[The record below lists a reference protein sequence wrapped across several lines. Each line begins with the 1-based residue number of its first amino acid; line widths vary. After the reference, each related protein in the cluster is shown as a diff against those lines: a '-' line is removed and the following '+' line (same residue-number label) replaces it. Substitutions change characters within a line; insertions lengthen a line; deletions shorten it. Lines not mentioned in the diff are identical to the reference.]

1 MTSHPSNT
9 TSVTGPQE
17 LCRKCSYPVEDEI
30 CPECGYN
37 HHGQSEILERARS
50 IGRIGR
56 LLLVALALVIARILI
71 DKSTSKPVWVLAAR
85 SEGILDGTLKTSLAV
100 IVLFIPGV
108 LAASAC
114 VRLTRGQWTLSR
126 MNKVLLLIASIVFLL
141 LPAIDLSFLI
151 FWTFEIMGWYS
162 LPFDWRMTFEEWSS
176 TLSLIAMFGGVT
188 ILFRSLGIC
197 SNEDP
202 GGDDRWFLRHAWIGA
217 VALAVLYGG
226 AILHMNLDWSYKSLT
241 AWDLKS
247 GMRFV
252 HAMETVGIWNLPQ
265 FIAVIFMIY
274 VLLFVRFLFQ
284 WRRALLGFAMETKD
298 AGQ

>member
-9 TSVTGPQE
+9 TTLTGPQE
-17 LCRKCSYPVEDEI
+17 LCRKCSYPVEDEV

-50 IGRIGR
+50 IGWIGR
-56 LLLVALALVIARILI
+56 LLLVALALVMARILI
-71 DKSTSKPVWVLAAR
+71 ENSTSNPVLALFIDSA
-85 SEGILDGTLKTSLAV
+85 GILDGTLKTSLAV
-100 IVLFIPGV
+100 IVLFIPGI

-126 MNKVLLLIASIVFLL
+126 KNKVLLLIASTVFLL

-151 FWTFEIMGWYS
+151 DRTFKNMGWKS
-162 LPFDWRMTFEEWSS
+162 LPFDWRMTIEEWSS
-176 TLSLIAMFGGVT
+176 ALYLIGMCGGFT

-217 VALAVLYGG
+217 VAFTVLYGG
-226 AILHMNLDWSYKSLT
+226 AILHARFNWAFKSLNGL
-241 AWDLKS
+241 DFKS
-247 GMRFV
+247 GMRFE
-252 HAMETVGIWNLPQ
+252 HAIGTVGTWDLRQ
-265 FIAVIFMIY
+265 FMAIIFMIY
-274 VLLFVRFLFQ
+274 LLLFVRFVFR
-284 WRRALLGFAMETKD
+284 WRRALVGFAMETKD
-298 AGQ
+298 A

>member
-1 MTSHPSNT
+1 MTNHDSDT
-9 TSVTGPQE
+9 TSLTRPQE

-71 DKSTSKPVWVLAAR
+71 DKSTSKPVWVLAAY
-85 SEGILDGTLKTSLAV
+85 SEGILDGTLKASLAV
-100 IVLFIPGV
+100 IVLFIPGI

-126 MNKVLLLIASIVFLL
+126 MNKVLLLIASIVLLL

-151 FWTFEIMGWYS
+151 FWIFEIMGWYS
-162 LPFDWRMTFEEWSS
+162 LPFDWRMTIEEWSS

-202 GGDDRWFLRHAWIGA
+202 GGDDRWFLRHAWIGT
-217 VALAVLYGG
+217 VAFAVLYGG
-226 AILHMNLDWSYKSLT
+226 AILHTRFNWAFKSLT
-241 AWDLKS
+241 GLDFKS
-247 GMRFV
+247 GMRFE
-252 HAMETVGIWNLPQ
+252 HAIGTVGTWDLRQ
-265 FIAVIFMIY
+265 FMAVIFMIY

-284 WRRALLGFAMETKD
+284 WRRALVGFAMETKD
-298 AGQ
+298 A